1 MARVRLQPVSSF
13 TRKEQACQNNLDAL
27 CFTLS
32 IKHARE
38 QEKTRSLIVSFK
50 DRGTEDIFDG
60 EDSKAA
66 RKTLPSNLHKRAGQ
80 TLDQL
85 SAAVSLNSLSLPGLR
100 LEKLKGDRAGQNSI
114 RINDQYRVCFRW
126 TERGAESVEIVDY
139 H

>member
-1 MARVRLQPVSSF
+1 LEDVRG
-13 TRKEQACQNNLDAL
+13 
-27 CFTLS
+27 
-32 IKHARE
+32 
-38 QEKTRSLIVSFK
+38 LIVSFR

-66 RKTLPSNLHKRAGQ
+66 RKTLPSRLHERAGR

-100 LEKLKGDRAGQNSI
+100 LEKLKGGRAGQHSI
-114 RINDQYRVCFRW
+114 RINEQYRICFVW
-126 TERGAESVEIVDY
+126 TESGAENVEIVVY

>member
-1 MARVRLQPVSSF
+1 M
-13 TRKEQACQNNLDAL
+13 
-27 CFTLS
+27 
-32 IKHARE
+32 
-38 QEKTRSLIVSFK
+38 IVSFK

-66 RKTLPSNLHKRAGQ
+66 RKTLPSNLHNRAGQ

-100 LEKLKGDRAGQNSI
+100 LEKLKGDRAGQFSI

-126 TERGAESVEIVDY
+126 TERGAENVEIVDY